1 MTDIAAIREQIDRQI
16 RPGQSGTATV
26 PSRTPGSGVI
36 GTTRTTVANRVI
48 GTTRT
53 TVANRY
59 DWDETSN
66 HHYALYGRSRYAQGR
81 YIGIIQ

>member
-1 MTDIAAIREQIDRQI
+1 MTDVAAIREQIDRQV

-26 PSRTPGSGVI
+26 PSRTPGPG
-36 GTTRTTVANRVI
+36 VI

-59 DWDETSN
+59 DWDESSN

-81 YIGIIQ
+81 YIGIV

>member
-1 MTDIAAIREQIDRQI
+1 MTDVAAIREQIDRQI

-26 PSRTPGSGVI
+26 SSRTPSPG
-36 GTTRTTVANRVI
+36 VI

-59 DWDETSN
+59 DWDEASN
-66 HHYALYGRSRYAQGR
+66 HHYALYGRSRYAQDR
-81 YIGIIQ
+81 YIGVV

>member
-1 MTDIAAIREQIDRQI
+1 MTDVAAIREQIDRQI

-26 PSRTPGSGVI
+26 PSRTPGS
-36 GTTRTTVANRVI
+36 RVI

-59 DWDETSN
+59 DWDKASN
-66 HHYALYGRSRYAQGR
+66 HRYALYGRSRYAQAR
-81 YIGIIQ
+81 YIGVV

>member
-1 MTDIAAIREQIDRQI
+1 MTDVAAIREQIDRQV

-26 PSRTPGSGVI
+26 PSRTPGCG
-36 GTTRTTVANRVI
+36 VI

-59 DWDETSN
+59 DWDEASN
-66 HHYALYGRSRYAQGR
+66 HHYALYRRSRYTQAR
-81 YIGIIQ
+81 YIGVV

>member
-1 MTDIAAIREQIDRQI
+1 MTDVAAIREQIDRQV

-26 PSRTPGSGVI
+26 PSRTPGPG
-36 GTTRTTVANRVI
+36 VI

-59 DWDETSN
+59 DWGEASN
-66 HHYALYGRSRYAQGR
+66 HHHALYGRSRYAQGR
-81 YIGIIQ
+81 YIGVV